1 MYQQQMV
8 SISTVFVLVV
18 IMNMLLV
25 ILYMTK
31 LFEWESFVVCI
42 NFCSVVNL

>member
-25 ILYMTK
+25 ILYITK
-31 LFEWESFVVCI
+31 LLSGKAFVVCI